1 MPTVRRTAVADHRH
15 AGTTLRGGGRE
26 PLTTRGY
33 LPRADVC
40 EDDGAPLTMSHT
52 LEISDEL
59 KERLDKHLE
68 EDETHEEFIE
78 ELVSMYE
85 TEGAFLQEGYSE

>member
-1 MPTVRRTAVADHRH
+1 MT
-15 AGTTLRGGGRE
+15 
-26 PLTTRGY
+26 Y
-33 LPRADVC
+33 K
-40 EDDGAPLTMSHT
+40 

-59 KERLDKHLE
+59 KERLDDHLE
-68 EDETHEEFIE
+68 EDETYEEFIA